1 VPISRRSSQKLVAL
15 LTLAALVVAGC
26 ASAPVRPQ
34 FRSTTLFDRIPG
46 TASMI
51 NGRPVTIYLPPHA
64 AGRSLPVVELLH
76 APASGSDSWLHF
88 SGIKAIATIFAAH
101 NGIAPIIVMP
111 GMRRPTPPATG
122 CVTLREQQH
131 SQDLENYLADDV
143 PNYVRSHYDTASGT
157 QNWTV
162 AGMTSQGTYAV
173 ALALRHPDVF
183 GNFVDISGRTRP
195 TDQQHRP
202 SWLLQHGSYPSTAG
216 WFESGRRA
224 GGALRT
230 QDRLAALSAA
240 AGVSVHASTVTGVN
254 GWTAWRTALRQ
265 MFPWI
270 LDRAQATT
278 TSKPAGSSGAAAS
291 PSPSSRL
298 SSGHVPA
305 LRRSS
310 SVHRVPQCASGHRGR
325 GADHRRSHPQRA
337 HRSA

>member
-1 VPISRRSSQKLVAL
+1 VPISRRSSQKLIVL
-15 LTLAALVVAGC
+15 LVLAALVVAGC

-34 FRSTTLFDRIPG
+34 FRSTMLFDRIPG

-51 NGRPVTIYLPPHA
+51 NGRPVTIYLPPNA

-76 APASGSDSWLHF
+76 GPMNGSDSWLHF

-111 GMRRPTPPATG
+111 GMRRPKPATHG
-122 CVTLREQQH
+122 CVTRREQQH
-131 SQDLENYLADDV
+131 EQDLENYLVDDV
-143 PNYVRSHYDTASGT
+143 PNYLRSHYDTASGP

-162 AGMTSQGTYAV
+162 AGLTSQGTYAV
-173 ALALRHPDVF
+173 TLALRHPGVF

-202 SWLLQHGSYPSTAG
+202 SWLFRHSSYPSTAG
-216 WFESGRRA
+216 WFETGRHA

-230 QDRLAALSAA
+230 QDRLAALAKTS
-240 AGVSVHASTVTGVN
+240 GVSVHAATVTGTN
-254 GWTAWRTALRQ
+254 GWTAWRTALRE

-270 LDRAQATT
+270 LDRAQST
-278 TSKPAGSSGAAAS
+278 TSSGPAASSGAALS

-325 GADHRRSHPQRA
+325 GADRRPSNPQRA
-337 HRSA
+337 HRPA